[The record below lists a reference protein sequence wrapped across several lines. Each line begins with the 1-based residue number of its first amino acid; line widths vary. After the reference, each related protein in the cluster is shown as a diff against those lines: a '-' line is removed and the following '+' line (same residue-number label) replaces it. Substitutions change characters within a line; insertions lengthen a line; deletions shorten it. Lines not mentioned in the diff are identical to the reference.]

1 MSSHKVVLKDRSS
14 RFDKLSFAKYMKNIG
29 RAYRKQAMELVSICR
44 TFVQAGERSVSQDAD
59 LKQVL
64 EVTDDALSSAAD
76 AKSKTSETADTKLEE
91 AINAL
96 SNYEEKYHP
105 KQQDATN
112 GQQDI
117 TNGKQNATERPL
129 VAERMKCAQENDKSS
144 SKVLNRLNQS
154 FKAKLVE
161 GPTKVARFLLPGSS
175 LPDTHPKVVEQML
188 GEETSVQEILWNFSR
203 LEGKKRITLK
213 QNPHFYKGLPNSA
226 REYNDE
232 FTSDPIVK
240 FWDATD
246 EIWVLTDE
254 RSRVYLETE
263 KRTRAFGNFWVP
275 DEAIIFKEIGG
286 RLEGER
292 IVAEDIGGTPNLW
305 HREEP
310 AVIPPPI
317 RRPAGLA
324 ANPSDLPPIDTNP
337 VRGKTFEDWR
347 QLVRGTLNSPNI
359 SLRISTKGTPP
370 ESEDDWV
377 RSSPTNTTP
386 DSPTQSFSIM
396 QEGSTVTS
404 SGAIAPQLPALQ
416 IPEPSLGPHTAQSYK
431 SAWSTFSPVY
441 RTPLTE
447 IPPSFTPPSTPDTRK
462 TSAAAP
468 PSPAKLTPISQ
479 DSAVAVLSS
488 LSLTMTTLTPP
499 QARPLP
505 GLVPQRPE
513 LPPQKPA
520 LAGLISS
527 RALTPGGG
535 VSSPQSTT
543 LSSST
548 NDLARP
554 SGLHAGDSQV
564 ANRTSMTVSVPVT
577 TTKDQATSPGQQQ
590 ARGAAAP
597 VKGPAQAQK
606 KKNWFQKFIWDYD
619 TGK

>member
-1 MSSHKVVLKDRSS
+1 MSPPKVVLKDRSS
-14 RFDKLSFAKYMKNIG
+14 DFDKLSFAKYMKNIG

-44 TFVQAGERSVSQDAD
+44 TFIQAGERSVSQDAD

-76 AKSKTSETADTKLEE
+76 AKNKISKTADMKFEE

-96 SNYEEKYHP
+96 SNYEQKYHP

-112 GQQDI
+112 GQQAI
-117 TNGKQNATERPL
+117 TNGKQNATL
-129 VAERMKCAQENDKSS
+129 VAERMKHAQENDKSS
-144 SKVLNRLNQS
+144 SRALNGLKQS

-161 GPTKVARFLLPGSS
+161 GPTKVIRFLLPGSS
-175 LPDTHPKVVEQML
+175 LPDTNPKVVEQIL

-213 QNPHFYKGLPNSA
+213 QNPHFYKGLPSSA
-226 REYNDE
+226 RDYSDK

-254 RSRVYLETE
+254 RSRVFLETDN
-263 KRTRAFGNFWVP
+263 KTRAFGNFWVP

-310 AVIPPPI
+310 TVII
-317 RRPAGLA
+317 RRRSASPA

-359 SLRISTKGTPP
+359 SIRISTKGTPP

-377 RSSPTNTTP
+377 LSSPTNTTP
-386 DSPTQSFSIM
+386 DPPTQSLSIM
-396 QEGSTVTS
+396 QERPTVTS
-404 SGAIAPQLPALQ
+404 SGARAPQLPALH
-416 IPEPSLGPHTAQSYK
+416 IPEPFRGPQTAQSYK
-431 SAWSTFSPVY
+431 SAWSTFSPVF

-447 IPPSFTPPSTPDTRK
+447 IPPSLTPPSTPGPRK
-462 TSAAAP
+462 PSAAAP
-468 PSPAKLTPISQ
+468 PSPAKLTAISQ

-499 QARPLP
+499 QAL
-505 GLVPQRPE
+505 LAVVPQRPE
-513 LPPQKPA
+513 IPLQKPA
-520 LAGLISS
+520 SAGLLSS
-527 RALTPGGG
+527 GALTPGGRA
-535 VSSPQSTT
+535 SSPQSTT

-548 NDLARP
+548 NDLARS
-554 SGLHAGDSQV
+554 SGLHAGDSHV
-564 ANRTSMTVSVPVT
+564 VNRTSMTVSVPG
-577 TTKDQATSPGQQQ
+577 TTKDQATSPGPQQ
-590 ARGAAAP
+590 ARSAAAP
-597 VKGPAQAQK
+597 VKGPAQTQK

>member
-1 MSSHKVVLKDRSS
+1 M
-14 RFDKLSFAKYMKNIG
+14 KL
-29 RAYRKQAMELVSICR
+29 
-44 TFVQAGERSVSQDAD
+44 
-59 LKQVL
+59 
-64 EVTDDALSSAAD
+64 
-76 AKSKTSETADTKLEE
+76 
-91 AINAL
+91 
-96 SNYEEKYHP
+96 
-105 KQQDATN
+105 
-112 GQQDI
+112 
-117 TNGKQNATERPL
+117 
-129 VAERMKCAQENDKSS
+129 AQKNDKSS
-144 SKVLNRLNQS
+144 SKVLNRLKQS
-154 FKAKLVE
+154 FNAKLVE

-175 LPDTHPKVVEQML
+175 LPDKNHNVVEQIL

-203 LEGKKRITLK
+203 LKGKKRITLK
-213 QNPHFYKGLPNSA
+213 QNPHFYRGLPSSA
-226 REYNDE
+226 REYGDE

-254 RSRVYLETE
+254 RSRVFLETD
-263 KRTRAFGNFWVP
+263 KKTRAFGNFWVP

-292 IVAEDIGGTPNLW
+292 IVAEDIGDTPGLW

-310 AVIPPPI
+310 TVIPPLI
-317 RRPAGLA
+317 RGQSAGPA

-359 SLRISTKGTPP
+359 SIRISNKGTPS
-370 ESEDDWV
+370 ESDWV
-377 RSSPTNTTP
+377 LSSPTNTTP

-396 QEGSTVTS
+396 QERSTVTS
-404 SGAIAPQLPALQ
+404 SGVRAPQLPALH
-416 IPEPSLGPHTAQSYK
+416 IPVPSRGPQTAQSYK
-431 SAWSTFSPVY
+431 SARSTFSPVF

-447 IPPSFTPPSTPDTRK
+447 IPPSFTPPSTPGPRK
-462 TSAAAP
+462 PLTAAP

-479 DSAVAVLSS
+479 DSAVVLSS

-499 QARPLP
+499 QALL
-505 GLVPQRPE
+505 GVVPQRPE

-520 LAGLISS
+520 SAGLISS
-527 RALTPGGG
+527 GALTPGRA
-535 VSSPQSTT
+535 SSPQSTT

-564 ANRTSMTVSVPVT
+564 VNRTSMTVSVPVT
-577 TTKDQATSPGQQQ
+577 TKDQATSPGHQQ
-590 ARGAAAP
+590 ARSAAAP
-597 VKGPAQAQK
+597 VKSLAQTQK
-606 KKNWFQKFIWDYD
+606 KKNWFQKFVWDYD

>member
-1 MSSHKVVLKDRSS
+1 MSPPKVALKSD
-14 RFDKLSFAKYMKNIG
+14 FDKLSFAKYMKNIG

-76 AKSKTSETADTKLEE
+76 AKGKTSETADTKFEK

-96 SNYEEKYHP
+96 GDYEQKYHS
-105 KQQDATN
+105 KQQDVTN
-112 GQQDI
+112 VE
-117 TNGKQNATERPL
+117 QNATERPL
-129 VAERMKCAQENDKSS
+129 VAERMKHAQENDKSS
-144 SKVLNRLNQS
+144 SKVLNRLKQS
-154 FKAKLVE
+154 FKAKLIE
-161 GPTKVARFLLPGSS
+161 GPTKVTRFLLPGS
-175 LPDTHPKVVEQML
+175 LPDKNPDVVEQIL

-213 QNPHFYKGLPNSA
+213 QNPHFYKGLPSSA
-226 REYNDE
+226 REYSDE

-254 RSRVYLETE
+254 RSRVFLESE

-310 AVIPPPI
+310 AVIPPSI
-317 RRPAGLA
+317 RQSTCQA

-347 QLVRGTLNSPNI
+347 QLVRGTLNFPNI
-359 SLRISTKGTPP
+359 SIRISTKCTPP

-377 RSSPTNTTP
+377 LSSPTNTTP
-386 DSPTQSFSIM
+386 DSPTHTFSIM
-396 QEGSTVTS
+396 QERSTVTS
-404 SGAIAPQLPALQ
+404 SGVIAPPRLLLALQ
-416 IPEPSLGPHTAQSYK
+416 IPEPSRGPQTAQSYK
-431 SAWSTFSPVY
+431 SAWSTFSPVF

-447 IPPSFTPPSTPDTRK
+447 VPPSFTPPSTPGPRQP
-462 TSAAAP
+462 SAAAP

-488 LSLTMTTLTPP
+488 LSLTMTTLTPL
-499 QARPLP
+499 QARPLL
-505 GLVPQRPE
+505 GVVPQRPE

-520 LAGLISS
+520 SA
-527 RALTPGGG
+527 ALTPGDRA
-535 VSSPQSTT
+535 SSPQSTT

-564 ANRTSMTVSVPVT
+564 ANRTSMTVSVSG

-597 VKGPAQAQK
+597 VKGPAQTQK